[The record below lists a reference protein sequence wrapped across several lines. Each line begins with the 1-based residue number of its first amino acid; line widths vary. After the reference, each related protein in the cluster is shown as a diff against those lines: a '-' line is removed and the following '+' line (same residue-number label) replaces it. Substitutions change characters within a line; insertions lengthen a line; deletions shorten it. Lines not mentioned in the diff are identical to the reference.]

1 MAERVVPLNF
11 DSSLPMSFEE
21 ELMSSFLYYDGRSTP
36 KPGGGWDM
44 AVKLCVRSGGL
55 LLLLLLL
62 WL

>member
-1 MAERVVPLNF
+1 MRN
-11 DSSLPMSFEE
+11 
-21 ELMSSFLYYDGRSTP
+21 FLYYDERSAVFP
-36 KPGGGWDM
+36 RGGWDT